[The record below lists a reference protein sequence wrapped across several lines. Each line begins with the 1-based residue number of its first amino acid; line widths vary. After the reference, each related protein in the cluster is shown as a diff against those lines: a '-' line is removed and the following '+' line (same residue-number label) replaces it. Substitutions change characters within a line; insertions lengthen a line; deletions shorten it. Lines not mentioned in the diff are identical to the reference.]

1 MLHRA
6 LVATLLGGLLCAC
19 GGTGMVPPAPATV
32 TGQVQIRVCGG
43 ANRLG
48 QPACQVRPYAG
59 GALEFQLSPPA
70 GKGSDR
76 LAVTDASGRYTI
88 VLPPGTWTVTAVD
101 AKTSQQL
108 PRPPA
113 FPQAQGSPRQI
124 TVIPGKAI
132 TADFV
137 YTIELL

>member
-32 TGQVQIRVCGG
+32 TGQVQIPVCGG

-76 LAVTDASGRYTI
+76 PAVTDSSRRYTI
-88 VLPPGTWTVTAVD
+88 VLPPGPSTGTAFD
-101 AKTSQQL
+101 AKTPPL
-108 PRPPA
+108 VPRH
-113 FPQAQGSPRQI
+113 
-124 TVIPGKAI
+124 
-132 TADFV
+132 
-137 YTIELL
+137 